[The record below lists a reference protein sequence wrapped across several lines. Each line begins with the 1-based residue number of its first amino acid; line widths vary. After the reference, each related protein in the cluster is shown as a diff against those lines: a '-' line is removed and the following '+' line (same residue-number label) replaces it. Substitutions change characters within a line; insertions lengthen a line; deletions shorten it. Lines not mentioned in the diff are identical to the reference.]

1 VPVTWA
7 HGRRERQVLGCG
19 ARIAGPGERQAESE
33 LGIIIARAGV
43 HDQPEVSGGSRILA
57 GVELRPG
64 QRLQYAPGPRLS
76 CSGPLEQLRGG
87 RRTAAAEKV
96 QAALV
101 ELMGVSTISG
111 YRIGSVL

>member
-1 VPVTWA
+1 MPVTWA
-7 HGRRERQVLGCG
+7 HGGGQRQVLGGG
-19 ARIAGPGERQAESE
+19 ARIAGTGEGQTETE
-33 LGIIIARAGV
+33 LGIIITGTGLD
-43 HDQPEVSGGSRILA
+43 DQPEVPGSSRILA
-57 GVELRPG
+57 GVELRTG

-76 CSGPLEQLRGG
+76 CCGSLEELRGG
-87 RRTAAAEKV
+87 CRTAAAKQV